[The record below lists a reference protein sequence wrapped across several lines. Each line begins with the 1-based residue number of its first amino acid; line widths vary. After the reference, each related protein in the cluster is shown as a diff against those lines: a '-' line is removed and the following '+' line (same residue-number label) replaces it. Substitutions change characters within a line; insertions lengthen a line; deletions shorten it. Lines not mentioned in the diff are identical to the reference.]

1 MAPTAGRIFIL
12 AAIGGAVGTRLH
24 ELQER
29 YDPKLARA
37 FPPHD
42 TLAGSSGLGAVHA
55 GTPAA
60 ELRSALEKVAAES
73 EPLRLTF
80 GAPHRFMQSNI
91 VSLPLD
97 PNGPIRELHD
107 RLGRSGLRFEQ
118 AKFTFTPHVTL
129 SFYPELTKERAKEL
143 LAIRVDDEI
152 LIDRLEAW
160 RTREPSAPVLV
171 ASVRLGKALDRA
183 IEDGG

>member
-1 MAPTAGRIFIL
+1 VAPTAGRIFIL
-12 AAIGGAVGTRLH
+12 AAIGGAVGARLH
-24 ELQER
+24 ELQQR

-37 FPPHD
+37 FPPHV

-55 GTPAA
+55 GTATA
-60 ELRSALEKVAAES
+60 EIRAALERVAGES
-73 EPLRLTF
+73 EPLRLKLLP
-80 GAPHRFMQSNI
+80 PHRFMQSNI
-91 VSLPLD
+91 VTLPLD

-118 AKFTFTPHVTL
+118 PKFTFTPHVTL
-129 SFYPELTKERAKEL
+129 SFYPELSPARAKEL
-143 LAIRVDDEI
+143 LSLRVDDEI

-171 ASVRLGKALDRA
+171 ASVRLAADSV
-183 IEDGG
+183 

>member
-24 ELQER
+24 ELQQR

-37 FPPHD
+37 FPPHV

-60 ELRSALEKVAAES
+60 EIRDALERVAAES
-73 EPLRLTF
+73 EPLHLKLS
-80 GAPHRFMQSNI
+80 APHRFMQSNI

-97 PNGPIRELHD
+97 PHGPLRELHD

-129 SFYPELTKERAKEL
+129 SFYPELTAARAKEL

-152 LIDRLEAW
+152 VVDRLEAW
-160 RTREPSAPVLV
+160 RTREPSAPLLV
-171 ASVRLGKALDRA
+171 ASVGLG
-183 IEDGG
+183 GHSV

>member
-12 AAIGGAVGTRLH
+12 AAIGGAVGARLH
-24 ELQER
+24 ELQQR

-37 FPPHD
+37 FPPHV

-55 GTPAA
+55 GTPTPEIRA
-60 ELRSALEKVAAES
+60 ALERVAAGS
-73 EPLRLTF
+73 EPLRLKLST
-80 GAPHRFMQSNI
+80 PHRFMQSNI

-97 PNGPIRELHD
+97 PHGPLRELHD
-107 RLGRSGLRFEQ
+107 RLGRSGLKFEQ

-143 LAIRVDDEI
+143 LTIRVDDEI
-152 LIDRLEAW
+152 VVDRLEAW

-171 ASVRLGKALDRA
+171 ASVRLGV
-183 IEDGG
+183 

>member
-12 AAIGGAVGTRLH
+12 AAIGGAVGERLH

-29 YDPKLARA
+29 HDSKLARA
-37 FPPHD
+37 FPPHV

-55 GTPAA
+55 GTPGA
-60 ELRSALEKVAAES
+60 EIRAALERVAKES
-73 EPLRLTF
+73 GPLRLKLMP
-80 GAPHRFMQSNI
+80 PHRFMQSNI

-107 RLGRSGLRFEQ
+107 RLGRSGLKFEQ
-118 AKFTFTPHVTL
+118 AKFTFTPHITL

-143 LAIRVDDEI
+143 LSIRVDEEI
-152 LIDRLEAW
+152 VIDRLEAW

-171 ASVRLGKALDRA
+171 AWVGLG
-183 IEDGG
+183 DG

>member
-1 MAPTAGRIFIL
+1 LAPTAGRIFIL

-24 ELQER
+24 DLQKR

-37 FPPHD
+37 FPPHV

-60 ELRSALEKVAAES
+60 DIRAALERVAAES
-73 EPLRLTF
+73 EPLQL
-80 GAPHRFMQSNI
+80 ALSPPHRFMQTNI
-91 VSLPLD
+91 VSFPLD
-97 PNGPIRELHD
+97 PNGPIRELHE
-107 RLGRSGLRFEQ
+107 RLGKSGLKFEQ

-129 SFYPELTKERAKEL
+129 SFYPELTRERAKEL

-152 LIDRLEAW
+152 VLDRLEAW
-160 RTREPSAPVLV
+160 RTKEPSAPVLV
-171 ASVRLGKALDRA
+171 ASVGLVRSRL
-183 IEDGG
+183 

>member
-12 AAIGGAVGTRLH
+12 AAIGGAVGARLH
-24 ELQER
+24 ELQQR

-37 FPPHD
+37 FPPHV

-55 GTPAA
+55 GT
-60 ELRSALEKVAAES
+60 SATEIREAIERVAKDS
-73 EPLRLTF
+73 EPLRLKLS
-80 GAPHRFMQSNI
+80 APHRFMQSNI
-91 VSLPLD
+91 VSFPLD
-97 PNGPIRELHD
+97 PNGPIRALHD
-107 RLGRSGLRFEQ
+107 RLGRSGLKFEQ

-143 LAIRVDDEI
+143 LSIRVDEEI
-152 LIDRLEAW
+152 VIDRLEAW

-171 ASVRLGKALDRA
+171 ARVQLGTDPF
-183 IEDGG
+183 

>member
-24 ELQER
+24 ELQQR

-37 FPPHD
+37 FPPHV

-60 ELRSALEKVAAES
+60 EIRDALERVAAES
-73 EPLRLTF
+73 EPLHLKLSP
-80 GAPHRFMQSNI
+80 PHRFMQSNI

-97 PNGPIRELHD
+97 PHGPLRELHD
-107 RLGRSGLRFEQ
+107 RLGRSGLKFEQ

-129 SFYPELTKERAKEL
+129 SFYPELTASRAKEL
-143 LAIRVDDEI
+143 LAIRVNEEI
-152 LIDRLEAW
+152 LVDRLEAW

-171 ASVRLGKALDRA
+171 ASVKLG
-183 IEDGG
+183 GQSV

>member
-24 ELQER
+24 DLQKR

-37 FPPHD
+37 FPPHV

-60 ELRSALEKVAAES
+60 EIRAALERVAAES
-73 EPLRLTF
+73 APLRLKLSP
-80 GAPHRFMQSNI
+80 PHRFMQSEI
-91 VSLPLD
+91 VTFPLD

-129 SFYPELTKERAKEL
+129 SFYPELSRDRAAEL
-143 LAIRVDDEI
+143 LAIRVDEEI
-152 LIDRLEAW
+152 VVDRLEAW

-171 ASVRLGKALDRA
+171 ASAALGG
-183 IEDGG
+183 ETF

>member
-12 AAIGGAVGTRLH
+12 AAIGGAVGARLH
-24 ELQER
+24 ELQQR

-37 FPPHD
+37 FPPHV

-55 GTPAA
+55 GTATA
-60 ELRSALEKVAAES
+60 EIRAALERVAGES
-73 EPLRLTF
+73 EPLRLKLLP
-80 GAPHRFMQSNI
+80 PHRFMQSNI
-91 VSLPLD
+91 VTLPLD

-118 AKFTFTPHVTL
+118 PKFTFTPHVTL
-129 SFYPELTKERAKEL
+129 SFYPELSPARAKEL
-143 LAIRVDDEI
+143 LSLRVDDEI

-171 ASVRLGKALDRA
+171 ASVRLAADSV
-183 IEDGG
+183 

>member
-24 ELQER
+24 ELQQR

-37 FPPHD
+37 FPPHV

-60 ELRSALEKVAAES
+60 EIRAALERVAAES
-73 EPLRLTF
+73 EPLRLKLSP
-80 GAPHRFMQSNI
+80 PHRFMQSNI

-107 RLGRSGLRFEQ
+107 RLGRSGLKFEQ

-129 SFYPELTKERAKEL
+129 SFYPELSTARAKEL
-143 LAIRVDDEI
+143 LSLRVDDEI
-152 LIDRLEAW
+152 VIDRLEAW
-160 RTREPSAPVLV
+160 RTREPSAPLLV
-171 ASVRLGKALDRA
+171 ASVKLAGDSV
-183 IEDGG
+183 

>member
-12 AAIGGAVGTRLH
+12 AAIGGAVGARLH
-24 ELQER
+24 DLQQR

-37 FPPHD
+37 FPPHV

-60 ELRSALEKVAAES
+60 EIRAALERVAAES
-73 EPLRLTF
+73 EPLRLKLSP
-80 GAPHRFMQSNI
+80 PHRFMQSEI
-91 VSLPLD
+91 VTFPLD

-107 RLGRSGLRFEQ
+107 RLGRSGLKFEQ

-129 SFYPELTKERAKEL
+129 SFYPELTRERAKEL
-143 LAIRVDDEI
+143 LSIRVDEEI
-152 LIDRLEAW
+152 VIDRLEAW

-171 ASVRLGKALDRA
+171 ASVGLGTAV
-183 IEDGG
+183 GGNSELR

>member
-12 AAIGGAVGTRLH
+12 AAIGGPVGRALH
-24 ELQER
+24 DLQKR

-37 FPPHD
+37 FPPHV

-55 GTPAA
+55 GTPTA
-60 ELRSALEKVAAES
+60 EVKAALERVAAES
-73 EPLRLTF
+73 EPLRLKF
-80 GAPHRFMQSNI
+80 LPPHRFMQSNI

-118 AKFTFTPHVTL
+118 AKFTFTPHCTL
-129 SFYPELTKERAKEL
+129 SFYPELTRERASEL
-143 LAIRVDDEI
+143 LAIRVDEEI
-152 LIDRLEAW
+152 LIDRLEAY
-160 RTREPSAPVLV
+160 RTREPQAAVLL
-171 ASVRLGKALDRA
+171 ASVKLGA
-183 IEDGG
+183 

>member
-24 ELQER
+24 ELQKR

-37 FPPHD
+37 FPPHV

-55 GTPAA
+55 GTSSA
-60 ELRSALEKVAAES
+60 EILAALERVAAAS
-73 EPLRLTF
+73 EPLQLKLSP
-80 GAPHRFMQSNI
+80 PHRFMQSNI
-91 VSLPLD
+91 VTLPLD
-97 PNGPIRELHD
+97 PHGPIRELHD
-107 RLGRSGLRFEQ
+107 RLGKSGLKFEQ
-118 AKFTFTPHVTL
+118 PKFTVTPHCTL
-129 SFYPELTKERAKEL
+129 SFYPELTRERAAEL
-143 LAIRVDDEI
+143 LSIRVDEEI

-171 ASVRLGKALDRA
+171 ARVSLGHGA
-183 IEDGG
+183 

>member
-1 MAPTAGRIFIL
+1 VAPTAGRIFIL

-24 ELQER
+24 DLQHR

-37 FPPHD
+37 FPPHV

-55 GTPAA
+55 GTSAA
-60 ELRSALEKVAAES
+60 EIRAALERVAVES
-73 EPLRLTF
+73 EPLRLKLLP
-80 GAPHRFMQSNI
+80 PHRFMQSEI
-91 VSLPLD
+91 VTFPLD

-107 RLGRSGLRFEQ
+107 RLGRSGLKFEQ

-129 SFYPELTKERAKEL
+129 SFYPELTRDRAKEL
-143 LAIRVDDEI
+143 LAIRIDEEI
-152 LIDRLEAW
+152 LIERLEAW

-171 ASVRLGKALDRA
+171 ASVGLGA
-183 IEDGG
+183 

>member
-12 AAIGGAVGTRLH
+12 AAIGGAAGARLH
-24 ELQER
+24 ELQKR
-29 YDPKLARA
+29 HDPKLAKT
-37 FPPHD
+37 FPPHV

-60 ELRSALEKVAAES
+60 EIRTALERVAAGS
-73 EPLRLTF
+73 EPLRLKLLP
-80 GAPHRFMQSNI
+80 PHRFMQSNI

-97 PNGPIRELHD
+97 PHGPIRELHD
-107 RLGRSGLRFEQ
+107 RLGRSGLKFEQ

-129 SFYPELTKERAKEL
+129 SFYPELSPARAKEL
-143 LAIRVDDEI
+143 LAIRVDEEI
-152 LIDRLEAW
+152 VIDRLEAW

-171 ASVRLGKALDRA
+171 ASVSLVNAF
-183 IEDGG
+183 